1 MIPWLVENL
10 TNILLIAALL
20 AVVTAIVVYLYRR
33 RRSGKSA
40 CGCSCAS
47 CPMKGK
53 CHAKQQ

>member
-10 TNILLIAALL
+10 TNILLITALL

-40 CGCSCAS
+40 CGCGCAS

>member
-33 RRSGKSA
+33 RRSGKFA
-40 CGCSCAS
+40 CGCGCAS
-47 CPMKGK
+47 CPMMGK